1 MQFFFFPEFSMNAL
15 KDTVADLS
23 SSSNMSGATSTPEES
38 FSSTSAPFGKLN
50 LAETYV
56 EKNKN

>member
-1 MQFFFFPEFSMNAL
+1 MNAL